1 MGLFIHSVELD
12 KILNKTNSNLIQGN
26 KLMKNIILT
35 IITALALNFTA
46 LAANIGVD
54 TVSSYGGTW
63 SNGSDPAS
71 SPFSNWD
78 LWTTGTSTNASA
90 GHYIGAPAAGMAN
103 LGNSF
108 VLYGNGAVDTYANAQ
123 RTFDG
128 GPLTAGQSFKISLAT
143 AWRAGSKGIDLYDS
157 GWNNLFNFNVT
168 ADKHFAGGSELLNG
182 ANPWGYGADSR
193 WDITAT
199 QVNNTQL
206 QVNIVRGSDT
216 YTSGLITGSLSAF
229 KLYAGDLQGSQGER
243 NLYANNLE
251 IIPEPSSSLLM
262 GLGLAGLAVLRRT
275 RKSA

>member
-1 MGLFIHSVELD
+1 
-12 KILNKTNSNLIQGN
+12 
-26 KLMKNIILT
+26 MKNIILT
-35 IITALALNFTA
+35 IVAALAVNFSA

-78 LWTTGTSTNASA
+78 LWTTGTGANAFA
-90 GHYIGAPAAGMAN
+90 GHYIGAPVAGMAN
-103 LGNSF
+103 LGDSF
-108 VLYGNGAVDTYANAQ
+108 AIYGTGAIDTYANAQ

-143 AWRAGSKGIDLYDS
+143 AWRAGAKGIDLYSDNWT
-157 GWNNLFNFNVT
+157 GLFNFNVT
-168 ADKHFAGGSELLNG
+168 NNAYRIGTTVLDWAYS
-182 ANPWGYGADSR
+182 ASSQ
-193 WDITAT
+193 WDLTAT
-199 QVNNTQL
+199 QVSATQL
-206 QVNIVRGSDT
+206 QVTIVRGSDT

-229 KLYAGDLQGSQGER
+229 KLYAGDLQGDQGER

-262 GLGLAGLAVLRRT
+262 GLGLAGLAILRRV
-275 RKSA
+275 RKNA

>member
-1 MGLFIHSVELD
+1 
-12 KILNKTNSNLIQGN
+12 
-26 KLMKNIILT
+26 MKNIILT
-35 IITALALNFTA
+35 IVAALAVNFSA

-63 SNGSDPAS
+63 SNESDPAS
-71 SPFSNWD
+71 SPFSNWN
-78 LWTTGTSTNASA
+78 LWITGTGASPVA

-108 VLYGNGAVDTYANAQ
+108 VLYGTGASDVYANAQ

-128 GPLTAGQSFKISLAT
+128 GPLTTGQSFQISLAT
-143 AWRAGSKGIDLYDS
+143 AYRAGGKGIELFDS
-157 GWNNLFNFNVT
+157 SWNKLFSFNVT
-168 ADKHFAGGSELLNG
+168 DDKHFAGGSELLNG
-182 ANPWGYGADSR
+182 ANTWGYGADSR

-199 QVNNTQL
+199 QVDSTQL

-229 KLYAGDLQGSQGER
+229 KLYAGNLQGSEGER
-243 NLYANNLE
+243 NLYANNLQ
-251 IIPEPSSSLLM
+251 IVPEPSTGMLM
-262 GLGLAGLAVLRRT
+262 GLGVAGLLVVRRI

>member
-1 MGLFIHSVELD
+1 MNQPAKTVASGG
-12 KILNKTNSNLIQGN
+12 KI
-26 KLMKNIILT
+26 MKNIILT
-35 IITALALNFTA
+35 IVAALAVNFSA
-46 LAANIGVD
+46 LAANIGFD

-63 SNGSDPAS
+63 SSGSDPAS

-78 LWTTGTSTNASA
+78 LWTTGTGTSASA
-90 GHYIGAPAAGMAN
+90 GHLIGAPAAGMAN

-128 GPLTAGQSFKISLAT
+128 GLLTAGQSFKISLAT

-182 ANPWGYGADSR
+182 ATAWGYAGDSR

-199 QVNNTQL
+199 QVNSTLL
-206 QVNIVRGSDT
+206 QVNIVRGTDT
-216 YTSGLITGSLSAF
+216 YTSGLINGSLNAF
-229 KLYAGDLQGSQGER
+229 KLYAGDLHDTQGER

-251 IIPEPSSSLLM
+251 IVPEPSALSLLAV
-262 GLGLAGLAVLRRT
+262 GLGGLTMIRR
-275 RKSA
+275 RRS

>member
-1 MGLFIHSVELD
+1 MGNGFNYSQD
-12 KILNKTNSNLIQGN
+12 GSLNKTNSNPIQGD
-26 KLMKNIILT
+26 KPTKNIILT
-35 IITALALNFTA
+35 IVAALAVNFSA

-54 TVSSYGGTW
+54 TISSYGGTW

-78 LWTTGTSTNASA
+78 LWTTGTGASAFA

-103 LGNSF
+103 IGNSF
-108 VLYGNGAVDTYANAQ
+108 VLYGNGATDTYANAQ

-143 AWRAGSKGIDLYDS
+143 AWRAGSKGIDLFDS
-157 GWNNLFNFNVT
+157 SWNSLFNFNVT

-182 ANPWGYGADSR
+182 ATPWGYGANSL
-193 WDITAT
+193 WNITAT
-199 QVNNTQL
+199 QVNSTQL
-206 QVNIVRGSDT
+206 QVSIDRGSDT
-216 YTSGLITGSLSAF
+216 YTSGLITGSLNAF

-275 RKSA
+275 RKNA

>member
-1 MGLFIHSVELD
+1 MGLFIHNVELE
-12 KILNKTNSNLIQGN
+12 KILNKTNSNPIQGN
-26 KLMKNIILT
+26 KPMKNIVLT
-35 IITALALNFTA
+35 IVAALAVNFSA

-78 LWTTGTSTNASA
+78 LWTTGTSTSAFA

-168 ADKHFAGGSELLNG
+168 DDKHFAGGSELLNG
-182 ANPWGYGADSR
+182 ATAWGYAGDSR

-199 QVNNTQL
+199 QVNSTQL
-206 QVNIVRGSDT
+206 QVNIVRGTDT
-216 YTSGLITGSLSAF
+216 YTSGLINGSLNAF
-229 KLYAGDLQGSQGER
+229 KLYAGDLHDTQGER

-251 IIPEPSSSLLM
+251 IVPEPSALSLLAV
-262 GLGLAGLAVLRRT
+262 GLGGLTMIRR
-275 RKSA
+275 RRS

>member
-1 MGLFIHSVELD
+1 MNQPAKTVASGG
-12 KILNKTNSNLIQGN
+12 KI
-26 KLMKNIILT
+26 MKNIILT
-35 IITALALNFTA
+35 IVAALAVNFSA
-46 LAANIGVD
+46 LAANIGFD

-63 SNGSDPAS
+63 SSGSDPAS

-78 LWTTGTSTNASA
+78 LWTTGTGTSASA
-90 GHYIGAPAAGMAN
+90 GHFIGAPAAGMAN

-182 ANPWGYGADSR
+182 ATAWGYAGDSR

-199 QVNNTQL
+199 QVNSTQL
-206 QVNIVRGSDT
+206 QVNIVRGTDT
-216 YTSGLITGSLSAF
+216 YTSGLINGSLNAF
-229 KLYAGDLQGSQGER
+229 KLYAGNLGGSEGQR
-243 NLYANNLE
+243 NLYANNLQ
-251 IIPEPSSSLLM
+251 IVPEPSTGMLM
-262 GLGLAGLAVLRRT
+262 GLGVAGLLVVRRF

>member
-1 MGLFIHSVELD
+1 MAHPVKLLIRGD
-12 KILNKTNSNLIQGN
+12 KI
-26 KLMKNIILT
+26 MKNIILT
-35 IITALALNFTA
+35 IVAALAVNLSA

-78 LWTTGTSTNASA
+78 LWTTGTGASAVA

-108 VLYGNGAVDTYANAQ
+108 VLYGTGAIDTYANAQ

-128 GPLTAGQSFKISLAT
+128 GLLTAGQSFKISLAT
-143 AWRAGSKGIDLYDS
+143 AWRAGSKGIDLFDS
-157 GWNNLFNFNVT
+157 SWNNLFNFNVT
-168 ADKHFAGGSELLNG
+168 GDKHFAGGSELLNG

-199 QVNNTQL
+199 QVNSTQL

-216 YTSGLITGSLSAF
+216 YTSGLITGSLSGF
-229 KLYAGDLQGSQGER
+229 KLYAGNIQGSEGER
-243 NLYANNLE
+243 NLYANNLQ
-251 IIPEPSSSLLM
+251 IVPEPSTGMLM
-262 GLGLAGLAVLRRT
+262 GLGVAGLLVVRRF
-275 RKSA
+275 RKNA